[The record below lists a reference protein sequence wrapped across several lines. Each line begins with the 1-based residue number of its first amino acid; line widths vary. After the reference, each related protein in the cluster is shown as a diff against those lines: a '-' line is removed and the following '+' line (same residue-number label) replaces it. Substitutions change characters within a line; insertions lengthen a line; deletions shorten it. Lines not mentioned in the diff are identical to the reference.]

1 MPKHS
6 RTLTARSTPFSNICL
21 TFTAIYGD
29 CNTPN
34 KFLDVTNK
42 DAKEVMWHSS
52 WSLSIINLEQ
62 LIFTWKGRH
71 LVLVLVASRQMIVV
85 LSLCYPYCVF
95 IRDATYCFFLHFSVV
110 DDYYILY
117 TLVHQNFDISLVS
130 RDMFRDHLYHLDAQN
145 TADFKRWQRSNQFL
159 IKTFQKDGKP
169 IFKVWKS
176 SILKFTDFNLF
187 VNYSIFVTLH

>member
-1 MPKHS
+1 
-6 RTLTARSTPFSNICL
+6 
-21 TFTAIYGD
+21 
-29 CNTPN
+29 
-34 KFLDVTNK
+34 
-42 DAKEVMWHSS
+42 
-52 WSLSIINLEQ
+52 
-62 LIFTWKGRH
+62 
-71 LVLVLVASRQMIVV
+71 MIVV

-95 IRDATYCFFLHFSVV
+95 IRDATLFFLHFSVV

-169 IFKVWKS
+169 IFKV
-176 SILKFTDFNLF
+176 
-187 VNYSIFVTLH
+187 